1 MSIKN
6 DYFKINKKQ
15 KLLKGKLYNLK
26 LRKFM
31 IASYNNKGFSSPRI
45 NGMNSNHSKTSKNIT
60 ISDYYYKNPYF
71 YNEQSLNVQLKVLK
85 ELQNIKNSRD
95 FSLTKRD
102 YSNIFANSITN
113 NNSISNTELNTKY
126 SSKFISH
133 SNENKQK
140 TEKNKINLED
150 TFSEFQFP
158 NISKIKDNNSIKV
171 EINNNYNN
179 LYNNVND
186 NLESIK
192 DNNFSIQKLNQT
204 TKSNKSGNLKQFNL
218 TDGKNTPIKV
228 KENDNYVYK
237 IIFKSKPL
245 FKSDKKIVID
255 NKFNMKYA
263 ENEDQYKRIV
273 EKEYKI
279 LRAKGKKI
287 KKKNISP
294 SIKLKLKEAKDRIHF
309 MKGIIDY
316 SYPGFIL
323 SKIKVMQKRLHD
335 QKNDAIF
342 KNNLSEME
350 LRDKEKSQRNYLR
363 KKYLLNSITLL
374 K

>member
-1 MSIKN
+1 MKIKR
-6 DYFKINKKQ
+6 KQ
-15 KLLKGKLYNLK
+15 KLFKGKLYNMKLK
-26 LRKFM
+26 KYM
-31 IASYNNKGFSSPRI
+31 IKSYNNSKGFSSPKT
-45 NGMNSNHSKTSKNIT
+45 NDMLNNHSNTSKNIT
-60 ISDYYYKNPYF
+60 ISEYYYKNPYF
-71 YNEQSLNVQLKVLK
+71 YNEQNLNIQLKVLK
-85 ELQNIKNSRD
+85 ELQNIKKSRD
-95 FSLTKRD
+95 FILTKRD
-102 YSNIFANSITN
+102 SNIFTNSNTN

-133 SNENKQK
+133 SNEKKQK
-140 TEKNKINLED
+140 NEQNRISLED
-150 TFSEFQFP
+150 TFSEFQFQ
-158 NISKIKDNNSIKV
+158 NISKIKDRNSIKV
-171 EINNNYNN
+171 EINDNYNN
-179 LYNNVND
+179 LYNNAND

-192 DNNFSIQKLNQT
+192 DNNFNIKNLNQEI
-204 TKSNKSGNLKQFNL
+204 KSYKSGNLKKFNL

-228 KENDNYVYK
+228 RDNDYDNDNYIYK

-263 ENEDQYKRIV
+263 ENEEQYKKIV
-273 EKEYKI
+273 EKEYEM

-287 KKKNISP
+287 KKKNVSP
-294 SIKLKLKEAKDRIHF
+294 SIKLKLNEAKNRIHF

-350 LRDKEKSQRNYLR
+350 IRDKEKSQRNYLR

>member
-15 KLLKGKLYNLK
+15 KLLKGKFYNLK

-31 IASYNNKGFSSPRI
+31 ITSYNNKGFSSPKI
-45 NGMNSNHSKTSKNIT
+45 NDMNSDHSNTSKNIT
-60 ISDYYYKNPYF
+60 ISEYYYKNPYF
-71 YNEQSLNVQLKVLK
+71 YNEQSLNLQLKILK
-85 ELQNIKNSRD
+85 DLQNVKNIRD
-95 FSLTKRD
+95 FSLKKRN
-102 YSNIFANSITN
+102 SNIFANSITN

-140 TEKNKINLED
+140 NEKNRINLED

-171 EINNNYNN
+171 EINDNYNN
-179 LYNNVND
+179 LYNNAND
-186 NLESIK
+186 NLESAK
-192 DNNFSIQKLNQT
+192 NNNFNLQNLNQAI
-204 TKSNKSGNLKQFNL
+204 KSNKSGSLKQFNL

-228 KENDNYVYK
+228 KDNDNYVYK

-245 FKSDKKIVID
+245 FKSDKKIVVD

-263 ENEDQYKRIV
+263 ENEEQYKKIV
-273 EKEYKI
+273 EKEYEM

-287 KKKNISP
+287 KKKNVSP
-294 SIKLKLKEAKDRIHF
+294 SIQLKLKEAKNRIHF

-316 SYPGFIL
+316 SYPGFVL

-350 LRDKEKSQRNYLR
+350 IRDKEKSQRNYFR